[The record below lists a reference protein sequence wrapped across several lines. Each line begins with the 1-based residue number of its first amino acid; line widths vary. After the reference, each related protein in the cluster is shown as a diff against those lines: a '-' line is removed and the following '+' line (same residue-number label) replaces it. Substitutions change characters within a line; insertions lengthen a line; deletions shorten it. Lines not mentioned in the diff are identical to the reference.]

1 MKEARPSTQWVLTV
15 TIIAWLAIILIG
27 AIVTE
32 CKAQPRKPIYTA
44 LEISY
49 VSMQVADVITTGYG
63 IKHGA
68 YEANPTAKFMI
79 DNRILIPGKIVA
91 SSVFLY
97 SCRRIHRD
105 NPRLATTYLI
115 AGNLIYGAVVYN
127 NYQVCLK
134 LRI

>member
-1 MKEARPSTQWVLTV
+1 MKTKLFLVIVL
-15 TIIAWLAIILIG
+15 LISSY
-27 AIVTE
+27 
-32 CKAQPRKPIYTA
+32 CHAQPRKPIYTA

-49 VSMQVADVITTGYG
+49 VSMQVADVITTQYG

-68 YEANPTAKFMI
+68 YEVNPTARFLI

-91 SSVFLY
+91 STAFLY
-97 SCRRIHRD
+97 TCRRIHKD
-105 NPRLATTYLI
+105 DPRLATAYLI

-134 LRI
+134 LKL

>member
-1 MKEARPSTQWVLTV
+1 MLCCLTV
-15 TIIAWLAIILIG
+15 FTHS
-27 AIVTE
+27 
-32 CKAQPRKPIYTA
+32 CRAQARKPIYTA

-49 VSMQVADVITTGYG
+49 VSMQVADVITTNYG

-68 YEANPTAKFMI
+68 YEANPTARFLI

-91 SSVFLY
+91 STAFLY
-97 SCRRIHRD
+97 TCRRIYKD
-105 NPRLATTYLI
+105 DPRLATAYLI

-134 LRI
+134 LKI